1 MLARAAAEAG
11 LCERGA
17 ACTDGQE
24 QAEREALQVE
34 LGREAE
40 VVTIDLAR
48 AQKLTFRVLQ
58 THSAK
63 LKVMLSEMLVQMGRG
78 NAHAWGAVAG

>member
-1 MLARAAAEAG
+1 MSEERRAQMAR
-11 LCERGA
+11 
-17 ACTDGQE
+17 E

-40 VVTIDLAR
+40 VVTIDLKR

-78 NAHAWGAVAG
+78 DAHAWGAVAG